1 MFDEIKMAWEMDD
14 SEETGW
20 LIRLDY
26 YDGYVYF
33 TYYLQDAYFLSRIN
47 VENGNIDEPYT
58 DSAFYCAIKDGY
70 LYYETLVDDDYEYF
84 DVYRVKIE
92 SQINIDK
99 KKLYLENLLAKLIV
113 VQRIFMLRLSM
124 MMIVIIW
131 KLSIMNMVK
140 KVSEK
145 METDICYVQMRM
157 GCIR

>member
-84 DVYRVKIE
+84 DVYRV
-92 SQINIDK
+92 
-99 KKLYLENLLAKLIV
+99 
-113 VQRIFMLRLSM
+113 
-124 MMIVIIW
+124 
-131 KLSIMNMVK
+131 
-140 KVSEK
+140 
-145 METDICYVQMRM
+145 
-157 GCIR
+157 